1 MPRELRPCGTPAA
14 YQRHRKNGEEP
25 CFVCKL
31 AHAERCARYYSPH
44 PRRPK
49 DRGDCAA
56 PIHGDR
62 FAYRAGCRCADALAA
77 MAAERRRLRN
87 AHVLG
92 VPMVV
97 PSLGSQRR
105 IRALMALGWTEALIG
120 AEMGFVT
127 PSTIRGALRNA
138 TVTARTADRIAEVY
152 ERLSMRQGPSARTRM
167 LAQRKGWLP
176 PLAWDNIDD
185 PNEHPVISAA
195 DEFVSVDMVAVQRR
209 IAGDRSI
216 TLRLAE
222 RTAAYRLLYD
232 RGLLDADIARAAG
245 CDSETIGRW
254 RRREGLL
261 SNVLNER
268 RFAS

>member
-1 MPRELRPCGTPAA
+1 M
-14 YQRHRKNGEEP
+14 
-25 CFVCKL
+25 CKL

-138 TVTARTADRIAEVY
+138 TVTARTAERIAEVY
-152 ERLSMRQGPSARTRM
+152 ERLSMRQGPSVRTRM

-176 PLAWDNIDD
+176 PLAWDSIDD
-185 PNEHPVISAA
+185 PNERPAMSA
-195 DEFVSVDMVAVQRR
+195 DDPVSVDMVAVQRR
-209 IAGDRSI
+209 IAGDRKVHLTI
-216 TLRLAE
+216 AE
-222 RTAAYRLLYD
+222 RAVAYRLLYE
-232 RGLLDADIARAAG
+232 RGLLDPEIERVTG
-245 CDSETIGRW
+245 FSSETVQRW
-254 RRREGLL
+254 RKREGLP
-261 SNVLNER
+261 SNVLNEK